1 MDALYTTHHNTLN
14 FLASAREFT
23 LDQADKSEHPALEGT
38 VRDFG

>member
-1 MDALYTTHHNTLN
+1 MDAFCTPHHSTLY
-14 FLASAREFT
+14 FLVSARVFT